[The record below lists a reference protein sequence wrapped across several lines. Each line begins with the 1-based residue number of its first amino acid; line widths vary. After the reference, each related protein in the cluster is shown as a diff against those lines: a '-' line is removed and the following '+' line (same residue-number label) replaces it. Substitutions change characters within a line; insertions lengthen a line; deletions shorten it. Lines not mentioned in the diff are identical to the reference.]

1 MIYNIGQMKEEASPK
16 VKGSSA
22 KTGNA
27 PRGFASSDASIRTSG
42 QESQGKYS
50 PEAENDRRKA
60 AQFAVIQ
67 SSNAAEDDYHTW
79 IRSADEIKTFDEA
92 LRDPEW
98 ADYDSFD
105 SDYTAAMAREAL
117 ESGIGTSRESVQK
130 CR

>member
-1 MIYNIGQMKEEASPK
+1 MIYNMGQMQERSTPQIN
-16 VKGSSA
+16 GSSSA
-22 KTGNA
+22 STGA
-27 PRGFASSDASIRTSG
+27 QWGSTSSTDSVRAEGKNVNR
-42 QESQGKYS
+42 KYS

-105 SDYTAAMAREAL
+105 PDYTAAMAREAL

>member
-1 MIYNIGQMKEEASPK
+1 MIYNMGQMQERSTPQIN
-16 VKGSSA
+16 GSSSA
-22 KTGNA
+22 STGA
-27 PRGFASSDASIRTSG
+27 QWGSTSSTDSVRAEGKNVNR
-42 QESQGKYS
+42 KYS

-67 SSNAAEDDYHTW
+67 SGNAVEDDYHTW

-105 SDYTAAMAREAL
+105 PDYTAAMAREAL